1 VADARTAGV
10 AAGALRGGSPELSAA
25 SRPATAIR
33 PSPARRNDHT
43 RRRRG
48 RKYDGAIKLLAFTD
62 YVYRRRDG
70 VLYGERAFSVFLGA
84 LAPQVQELTLVG
96 RLDPEGEDACRYP
109 LPDGVHFVPIPHY
122 ASLTAP
128 LQVASSLARSLWRF
142 WRALDDADR
151 VWLLGPYPHALA
163 FAVLTLA
170 RRRRLI
176 LGVRQDFPAYVRSRR
191 PTRHWMHRSADV
203 LEGSWQLLARRCPVV
218 VVGAQLAEHY
228 AHAPAVLDITV
239 SLISA
244 QDVARGREAAGRDYD
259 RELTILSVGRV
270 DHEKNPLLL
279 ADVLER
285 LRAQN
290 SRWRLVVAGE
300 GALLAELQADL
311 ARRGLTSHA
320 ELLGYVPV
328 SELLERYR
336 SAHVFLHVSLTE
348 GVPQVLIEAF
358 ASGLPVV
365 ATDVG
370 GVRDAVGDGA
380 LLIGPA
386 DAPAAVAAVAR
397 VADEPELRARLI
409 EAGLAS
415 AERHTLQ
422 AESARVVQFIERP
435 SAGGPIR
442 RPPG

>member
-1 VADARTAGV
+1 MTEQARAPGTEARTKGVEEGVDARGPRA
-10 AAGALRGGSPELSAA
+10 GSPGLAGA
-25 SRPATAIR
+25 SRPAAANR
-33 PSPARRNDHT
+33 PSTAVRIHANRRL
-43 RRRRG
+43 RG

-84 LAPQVQELTLVG
+84 LAPQVDELTLVG
-96 RLDPEGEDACRYP
+96 RLDPEGDACRYP
-109 LPDGVHFVPIPHY
+109 LSGSIRFVPLPHY

-128 LQVASSLARSLWRF
+128 LQVTGSLARSLWRF

-163 FAVLTLA
+163 FAFVTLM

-191 PTRHWMHRSADV
+191 PTQHWMHRCADV
-203 LEGSWQLLARRCPVV
+203 LEGSWRLLARRCPVV

-239 SLISA
+239 SLITPD
-244 QDVARGREAAGRDYD
+244 DVQRGREAAGRDYGG
-259 RELTILSVGRV
+259 ELTILSVGRV

-279 ADVLER
+279 ADVLDR
-285 LRAQN
+285 LRDQDP
-290 SRWRLVVAGE
+290 RWRLVVAGE
-300 GALLAELQADL
+300 GALLEDL
-311 ARRGLTSHA
+311 RRDLGRRGLEPYA
-320 ELLGYVPV
+320 QLLGYVPV
-328 SELLERYR
+328 SELLAHYR
-336 SAHVFLHVSLTE
+336 RAHVFLHVSLTE

-370 GVRDAVGDGA
+370 GVRDAVQDAA

-386 DAPAAVAAVAR
+386 DAAAAAAAVRR
-397 VADEPELRARLI
+397 VAGEPELRAGLI

-415 AERHTLQ
+415 AELHTLA
-422 AESARVVQFIERP
+422 AESARV
-435 SAGGPIR
+435 
-442 RPPG
+442 

>member
-1 VADARTAGV
+1 M
-10 AAGALRGGSPELSAA
+10 
-25 SRPATAIR
+25 
-33 PSPARRNDHT
+33 
-43 RRRRG
+43 
-48 RKYDGAIKLLAFTD
+48 
-62 YVYRRRDG
+62 YRRRDG

-84 LAPQVQELTLVG
+84 LAPQVQKLTLVG
-96 RLDPEGEDACRYP
+96 RLDPEGDEACRYP
-109 LPDGVHFVPIPHY
+109 LPATVNFVAIPHY

-128 LQVASSLARSLWRF
+128 AQVASSLARSLWRF

-163 FAVLTLA
+163 FAILTRL
-170 RRRRLI
+170 RRRQLI

-191 PTRHWMHRSADV
+191 PTRRWMHRSADL
-203 LEGSWQLLARRCPVV
+203 LEGSWRWLARSCPVV

-239 SLISA
+239 SLITL
-244 QDVARGREAAGRDYD
+244 QDVERGREAAGRDYGG
-259 RELTILSVGRV
+259 ELRILSVGRV

-279 ADVLER
+279 AEVLER
-285 LRAQN
+285 LRAVVP
-290 SRWRLVVAGE
+290 RWRLIVCGE
-300 GALLAELQADL
+300 GALLGELAADL
-311 ARRGLTSHA
+311 ARRGLTEDA

-328 SELLERYR
+328 GDGLLEHYR
-336 SAHVFLHVSLTE
+336 DAHLFLHVSLTE

-370 GVRDAVGDGA
+370 GVRDAVGEAA

-386 DAPAAVAAVAR
+386 DASAAVAAVQR
-397 VADEPELRARLI
+397 VADEPEFRAQLI
-409 EAGLAS
+409 AAGLAS
-415 AERHTLQ
+415 AARHTLQ